1 MENRKLHLFLDST
14 LGLYSLVP
22 LGLLVAL
29 YSFVIRAR
37 LELGRWPTPMQPDP
51 KSLSF
56 PTVDTHM
63 ETIFWLGVA
72 SLACFIPWLLTV
84 YIRKQVIP
92 TTRTFWLSLLV
103 APWFL
108 LLTILVFDPGRYVTW
123 FLD

>member
-1 MENRKLHLFLDST
+1 
-14 LGLYSLVP
+14 
-22 LGLLVAL
+22 
-29 YSFVIRAR
+29 
-37 LELGRWPTPMQPDP
+37 
-51 KSLSF
+51 
-56 PTVDTHM
+56 M
-63 ETIFWLGVA
+63 ETIFWFGVA

-108 LLTILVFDPGRYVTW
+108 LLTILVFDPGRYIIW